1 MKKNILVL
9 SLSAIFAICAN
20 ADTFGLEVGAA
31 FWAAKTSGNIEYK
44 SLGNDIDLSQ
54 NLGYDDLNTNFIW
67 ASFEHPIPMIPNIKI
82 QHTKVEDSSSK
93 ISNVTFD
100 NKNFSGT
107 INSNIQFNQ
116 TDFIAYYELLD
127 NWVNFDLGINAKYL
141 DSSVSVSDNTNNSRK
156 DVDYIVPMLYAKAK
170 FDLPFSGLSL
180 ETDLSYV
187 SYNQSEFYDFKGG
200 LLYETSF
207 GLGGTIGYREE
218 KLQLD
223 DISDV
228 NSDIEIKGAYAGL
241 YYHF

>member
-1 MKKNILVL
+1 
-9 SLSAIFAICAN
+9 
-20 ADTFGLEVGAA
+20 
-31 FWAAKTSGNIEYK
+31 
-44 SLGNDIDLSQ
+44 
-54 NLGYDDLNTNFIW
+54 
-67 ASFEHPIPMIPNIKI
+67 MIPNIKI

-141 DSSVSVSDNTNNSRK
+141 DASVSISDNNGINSASKK
-156 DVDYIVPMLYAKAK
+156 DIDYIVPMLYAKAR
-170 FDLPFSGLSL
+170 FDLPFNGLSL
-180 ETDLSYV
+180 ETDLSYIT
-187 SYNQSEFYDFKGG
+187 YEDSEFYDLKGG

-207 GLGGTIGYREE
+207 GLGGTLGYRAE

-228 NSDIEIKGAYAGL
+228 SSNIEIKGAYAGL